1 MEYIGIVIILLFLML
16 FVISRKNYSKYKN
29 IFSCVAAFILAKLRP
44 ERLRKMIG
52 VRLRRTHVMGAE
64 EERERSMEELTK
76 TLSLALMIVV
86 IAGAI
91 SSLVLFTGRKRTSEV
106 LERPDVGENE
116 KTVEIELIKEKE
128 IHAGKLSLA
137 AREYS
142 EEEFEKMA
150 DMAGSYIK
158 TVYLGDNT
166 DKDNIRNDLYLP
178 ERDETGT
185 LEISWKSEEPAL
197 VSRYGIVDTANLSEE
212 VEVTLTAEISY
223 GDFVRNIE
231 LPVKLVPGV
240 EDMEPADIAMD
251 EIKEKEEGSREI
263 SEFRVPETAGDFTV
277 RLKDKSKDRA
287 FLVACMGLI
296 IGTFFIYYRGNKL
309 GEAGKKRDMFLMDS
323 YYSFINKLTL
333 RLSSGM
339 NLRSALA
346 IMVEDERRSGYGK
359 DGLLYDEVAV
369 ALNDIANGI
378 SEEDAYTSLGKR
390 IGIPEYIRTMSLIE
404 QNLHH
409 GNKDLIKL
417 LEEEERKAKFH
428 NKERIRK
435 RGEEA
440 SEKLLFPMLILLMV
454 VIGIVVYP
462 AFISM

>member
-1 MEYIGIVIILLFLML
+1 M
-16 FVISRKNYSKYKN
+16 N
-29 IFSCVAAFILAKLRP
+29 
-44 ERLRKMIG
+44 
-52 VRLRRTHVMGAE
+52 
-64 EERERSMEELTK
+64 
-76 TLSLALMIVV
+76 
-86 IAGAI
+86 
-91 SSLVLFTGRKRTSEV
+91 
-106 LERPDVGENE
+106 
-116 KTVEIELIKEKE
+116 
-128 IHAGKLSLA
+128 
-137 AREYS
+137 
-142 EEEFEKMA
+142 
-150 DMAGSYIK
+150 
-158 TVYLGDNT
+158 
-166 DKDNIRNDLYLP
+166 
-178 ERDETGT
+178 
-185 LEISWKSEEPAL
+185 
-197 VSRYGIVDTANLSEE
+197 
-212 VEVTLTAEISY
+212 
-223 GDFVRNIE
+223 
-231 LPVKLVPGV
+231 
-240 EDMEPADIAMD
+240 
-251 EIKEKEEGSREI
+251 
-263 SEFRVPETAGDFTV
+263 
-277 RLKDKSKDRA
+277 
-287 FLVACMGLI
+287 
-296 IGTFFIYYRGNKL
+296 
-309 GEAGKKRDMFLMDS
+309 
-323 YYSFINKLTL
+323 SFINKLTL